1 MRCTQ
6 DQRYVTSL
14 LPERVESESILEELM
29 GGVRG
34 ERERKLGLVHEMR
47 KDCLNN

>member
-1 MRCTQ
+1 MCYISAPR
-6 DQRYVTSL
+6 
-14 LPERVESESILEELM
+14 ERVESESILEELM

-34 ERERKLGLVHEMR
+34 KRERKLGLVREMR